1 MPSVNL
7 SLQAE
12 KEICRALRLKDCQAW
27 HVTESGLCRS
37 ETSVP
42 SSKLLAFK
50 NGKFDFGFESLVKCG
65 FF

>member
-37 ETSVP
+37 VTSALII
-42 SSKLLAFK
+42 KLLAFI
-50 NGKFDFGFESLVKCG
+50 NCKFDLVEILALK
-65 FF
+65 